1 MITEEVT
8 QAQLKDLEKFADRLL
23 NKFNVDIEFTKHF
36 ADRMNDDRNKPAIK
50 ISELQAFFKKIAK
63 VKAKNIKAHVNSEVV
78 LKDLQKDLNLPV
90 AINLDKQ
97 GDIEVTHKTI
107 MRKKNFTTPNQVI
120 QYEEKNELVKIH
132 SPGHKLHGKTGRIF
146 YKHADGRVNVQVSTA
161 GVRRP
166 DVTNI
171 TLKPHE
177 FKNMNEETSKN
188 ELVKI
193 HSPGH
198 KLHGKT
204 GRIFY
209 KHADGRVNV
218 QVSTAGVRRPDVTNI
233 TLKPHEFKNMNE
245 ELATLLYPMSETAK
259 FALLRKSEESGY
271 VVEVLEDV
279 YTRGLAAYDS
289 EKHSKLLPEQY
300 AFARINS
307 FIKGGKARLMD
318 ADLIDDRRTFK
329 EWTLEN
335 PESGWHSTKNKR
347 VIPLKHN
354 KGMYTP
360 HDVKDTE
367 MLRAVTGKHT
377 LSADDLKYAHGA
389 AHRQGYKLDVVKD
402 K

>member
-120 QYEEKNELVKIH
+120 QYEETDINEQFI
-132 SPGHKLHGKTGRIF
+132 SF
-146 YKHADGRVNVQVSTA
+146 
-161 GVRRP
+161 
-166 DVTNI
+166 
-171 TLKPHE
+171 
-177 FKNMNEETSKN
+177 
-188 ELVKI
+188 
-193 HSPGH
+193 
-198 KLHGKT
+198 
-204 GRIFY
+204 
-209 KHADGRVNV
+209 
-218 QVSTAGVRRPDVTNI
+218 
-233 TLKPHEFKNMNE
+233 
-245 ELATLLYPMSETAK
+245 LYPMKETAK

>member
-146 YKHADGRVNVQVSTA
+146 HKHADGRVNVQVSTA

-166 DVTNI
+166 DVTN
-171 TLKPHE
+171 
-177 FKNMNEETSKN
+177 
-188 ELVKI
+188 V
-193 HSPGH
+193 
-198 KLHGKT
+198 
-204 GRIFY
+204 
-209 KHADGRVNV
+209 
-218 QVSTAGVRRPDVTNI
+218 

-335 PESGWHSTKNKR
+335 PGSGWHSTKNKR
-347 VIPLKHN
+347 VIPLKQKN
-354 KGMYTP
+354 GMYHP

>member
-120 QYEEKNELVKIH
+120 QYEETDINEQFI
-132 SPGHKLHGKTGRIF
+132 SF
-146 YKHADGRVNVQVSTA
+146 
-161 GVRRP
+161 
-166 DVTNI
+166 
-171 TLKPHE
+171 
-177 FKNMNEETSKN
+177 
-188 ELVKI
+188 
-193 HSPGH
+193 
-198 KLHGKT
+198 
-204 GRIFY
+204 
-209 KHADGRVNV
+209 
-218 QVSTAGVRRPDVTNI
+218 
-233 TLKPHEFKNMNE
+233 
-245 ELATLLYPMSETAK
+245 LYPMNETAK

-335 PESGWHSTKNKR
+335 PGSGWHSTKNKR
-347 VIPLKHN
+347 VIPLKQKN
-354 KGMYTP
+354 GMYHP

>member
-1 MITEEVT
+1 
-8 QAQLKDLEKFADRLL
+8 
-23 NKFNVDIEFTKHF
+23 
-36 ADRMNDDRNKPAIK
+36 
-50 ISELQAFFKKIAK
+50 
-63 VKAKNIKAHVNSEVV
+63 
-78 LKDLQKDLNLPV
+78 
-90 AINLDKQ
+90 
-97 GDIEVTHKTI
+97 
-107 MRKKNFTTPNQVI
+107 
-120 QYEEKNELVKIH
+120 
-132 SPGHKLHGKTGRIF
+132 
-146 YKHADGRVNVQVSTA
+146 
-161 GVRRP
+161 
-166 DVTNI
+166 
-171 TLKPHE
+171 
-177 FKNMNEETSKN
+177 
-188 ELVKI
+188 
-193 HSPGH
+193 
-198 KLHGKT
+198 
-204 GRIFY
+204 
-209 KHADGRVNV
+209 
-218 QVSTAGVRRPDVTNI
+218 
-233 TLKPHEFKNMNE
+233 
-245 ELATLLYPMSETAK
+245 MSETAK

-335 PESGWHSTKNKR
+335 PGSGWHSTKNKR
-347 VIPLKHN
+347 VIPLKQKN
-354 KGMYTP
+354 GMYHP

>member
-120 QYEEKNELVKIH
+120 QYEETDINEQFI
-132 SPGHKLHGKTGRIF
+132 SF
-146 YKHADGRVNVQVSTA
+146 
-161 GVRRP
+161 
-166 DVTNI
+166 
-171 TLKPHE
+171 
-177 FKNMNEETSKN
+177 
-188 ELVKI
+188 
-193 HSPGH
+193 
-198 KLHGKT
+198 
-204 GRIFY
+204 
-209 KHADGRVNV
+209 
-218 QVSTAGVRRPDVTNI
+218 
-233 TLKPHEFKNMNE
+233 
-245 ELATLLYPMSETAK
+245 LYPMSETAK

-335 PESGWHSTKNKR
+335 PGSGWHSTKNKR
-347 VIPLKHN
+347 VIPLKQKN
-354 KGMYTP
+354 GMYHP

>member
-50 ISELQAFFKKIAK
+50 ISELQMFFKKIAK

-120 QYEEKNELVKIH
+120 QYEETDINEQFI
-132 SPGHKLHGKTGRIF
+132 SF
-146 YKHADGRVNVQVSTA
+146 
-161 GVRRP
+161 
-166 DVTNI
+166 
-171 TLKPHE
+171 
-177 FKNMNEETSKN
+177 
-188 ELVKI
+188 
-193 HSPGH
+193 
-198 KLHGKT
+198 
-204 GRIFY
+204 
-209 KHADGRVNV
+209 
-218 QVSTAGVRRPDVTNI
+218 
-233 TLKPHEFKNMNE
+233 
-245 ELATLLYPMSETAK
+245 LYPMSETAK

-335 PESGWHSTKNKR
+335 PGSGWHSTKNKR
-347 VIPLKHN
+347 VIPLKQKN
-354 KGMYTP
+354 GMYHP

>member
-120 QYEEKNELVKIH
+120 QYEETDINEQFI
-132 SPGHKLHGKTGRIF
+132 SF
-146 YKHADGRVNVQVSTA
+146 
-161 GVRRP
+161 
-166 DVTNI
+166 
-171 TLKPHE
+171 
-177 FKNMNEETSKN
+177 
-188 ELVKI
+188 
-193 HSPGH
+193 
-198 KLHGKT
+198 
-204 GRIFY
+204 
-209 KHADGRVNV
+209 
-218 QVSTAGVRRPDVTNI
+218 
-233 TLKPHEFKNMNE
+233 
-245 ELATLLYPMSETAK
+245 LYPMSETAK

-335 PESGWHSTKNKR
+335 PGSGWHSTKNKR
-347 VIPLKHN
+347 VIPLKH
-354 KGMYTP
+354 KEWHVSST
-360 HDVKDTE
+360 
-367 MLRAVTGKHT
+367 RC
-377 LSADDLKYAHGA
+377 
-389 AHRQGYKLDVVKD
+389 
-402 K
+402 

>member
-50 ISELQAFFKKIAK
+50 ISELQMFFKKIAK

-120 QYEEKNELVKIH
+120 QYEETDINEQFI
-132 SPGHKLHGKTGRIF
+132 SF
-146 YKHADGRVNVQVSTA
+146 
-161 GVRRP
+161 
-166 DVTNI
+166 
-171 TLKPHE
+171 
-177 FKNMNEETSKN
+177 
-188 ELVKI
+188 
-193 HSPGH
+193 
-198 KLHGKT
+198 
-204 GRIFY
+204 
-209 KHADGRVNV
+209 
-218 QVSTAGVRRPDVTNI
+218 
-233 TLKPHEFKNMNE
+233 
-245 ELATLLYPMSETAK
+245 LYPMSETAK

-271 VVEVLEDV
+271 IVEVLEDV

-335 PESGWHSTKNKR
+335 PGSGWHSTKNKR
-347 VIPLKHN
+347 VIPLKQKN
-354 KGMYTP
+354 GMYHP

>member
-120 QYEEKNELVKIH
+120 QYEETDINEQFI
-132 SPGHKLHGKTGRIF
+132 SF
-146 YKHADGRVNVQVSTA
+146 
-161 GVRRP
+161 
-166 DVTNI
+166 
-171 TLKPHE
+171 
-177 FKNMNEETSKN
+177 
-188 ELVKI
+188 
-193 HSPGH
+193 
-198 KLHGKT
+198 
-204 GRIFY
+204 
-209 KHADGRVNV
+209 
-218 QVSTAGVRRPDVTNI
+218 
-233 TLKPHEFKNMNE
+233 
-245 ELATLLYPMSETAK
+245 LYPMSETAK

-300 AFARINS
+300 AFARVNS

-347 VIPLKHN
+347 VIPLKQKN
-354 KGMYTP
+354 GMYHP